1 MQRQMNG
8 ALSSSLQKADM
19 AVASITVTS
28 IREEVIKF
36 TKPYMELQ
44 NSYVKRRSNVMQLDV
59 LQFLSPFSAHVWMIT
74 VLAGI
79 AGSIVIYY
87 VELYSP
93 SGWRNVVDEEN
104 GANGGIFSVANSIW
118 FTVSSWLLQGAEN
131 TPRSLSG
138 KYINVVAFFGF
149 TLRCKLG
156 FRLDTDFQSLQQQQ
170 QRYH

>member
-1 MQRQMNG
+1 
-8 ALSSSLQKADM
+8 M

-28 IREEVIKF
+28 KREEVIKF

-59 LQFLSPFSAHVWMIT
+59 LQFLSPFSAHVWLIT

-93 SGWRNVVDEEN
+93 SGWRNAVKE
-104 GANGGIFSVANSIW
+104 ANGQDGEMFSVANSIW
-118 FTVSSWLLQGAEN
+118 FTVSSWLLQGGDN

-138 KYINVVAFFGF
+138 MFVK
-149 TLRCKLG
+149 CC
-156 FRLDTDFQSLQQQQ
+156 
-170 QRYH
+170 